1 MFQGNSFQSNAF
13 QTTGMLQRH
22 AIRQII
28 SDLEYFPVVGIVG
41 PRQVGKTTLAKI
53 VQRQI
58 KPESDSVYLDLE
70 LDADRRKLSDAETY
84 LKYHQD
90 KCVVIDEVQR
100 MPELFPLLRA
110 LVDMERRPGRFILL
124 GSASP
129 EMIKGSSETLAGR
142 IAYTEL
148 TPFSWPE
155 ASGRVTMHHHWFY
168 GGFPQAMLAG
178 KPAFAKRWLESFT
191 KTFIERDLQELGH
204 QISPQLVAR
213 MLEMIASLNGQLLNQ
228 SELATSLGVSQPTV
242 SRYLDLLEGG
252 FIIQRLQPYYINIGK
267 RLVKQPKIYIRDS
280 GILHYLLSIGSM
292 EKLLGNAAIGASWE
306 GYVIEQIRRI
316 SDGKAKIYFYKTHKG
331 AESDVVVVTAQGRYC
346 IEIKRATTIPRGFYE
361 VIKDVEPDAS
371 YLIVPEGENYP
382 TKNGINVMNC
392 DTFLTKEL
400 PYMITGEPER
410 P

>member
-1 MFQGNSFQSNAF
+1 MFQGNSFQSRAF
-13 QTTGMLQRH
+13 QTTGMLQRY

-28 SDLEYFPVVGIVG
+28 SELEYFPVVGIFG

-70 LDADRRKLSDAETY
+70 LDADHRKLSDAETY

-110 LVDMERRPGRFILL
+110 LVDIDRRPGRFILL

-142 IAYTEL
+142 IAYNEL

-213 MLEMIASLNGQLLNQ
+213 MLEMIAGLNGQLLNQ

-267 RLVKQPKIYIRDS
+267 RLVKQPKIYVRDS
-280 GILHYLLSIGSM
+280 GILHHLLSIGSM

-331 AESDVVVVTAQGRYC
+331 AESDLIIVTAQGRYC
-346 IEIKRATTIPRGFYE
+346 VEIKRAATIARGFYE

-371 YLIVPEGENYP
+371 YLVVPEGENYP
-382 TKNGINVMNC
+382 TKHGINVMNC
-392 DTFLTKEL
+392 DAFLTKEL

>member
-1 MFQGNSFQSNAF
+1 
-13 QTTGMLQRH
+13 MLQRH
-22 AIRQII
+22 VTHQII

-41 PRQVGKTTLAKI
+41 PRQAGKTTLAKM
-53 VQRQI
+53 VVKQTKLQH
-58 KPESDSVYLDLE
+58 ESIYLDLE

-148 TPFSWPE
+148 TPFSWSE
-155 ASGRVTMHHHWFY
+155 ASGTVTMSHHWMY

-178 KPAFAKRWLESFT
+178 KPAFANRWLESFT

-204 QISPQLVAR
+204 QISAPLVAR
-213 MLEMIASLNGQLLNQ
+213 MLEMIASLNAQLLNQ
-228 SELATSLGVSQPTV
+228 SDLATSLGVSQPTI

-252 FIIQRLQPYYINIGK
+252 FIIQRLQPYYVNTKK
-267 RLVKQPKIYIRDS
+267 RLVKQPKIYVRDS
-280 GILHYLLSIGSM
+280 GILHHLLGIGSM

-306 GYVIEQIRRI
+306 SYVIEQIRRI

-346 IEIKRATTIPRGFYE
+346 IEIKRAATIPRGFYE

-382 TKNGINVMNC
+382 TRNGIHVMNC